1 MQKLDGFAESSS
13 ARAREGYRLSIDED
27 ARRIRAVF
35 QGQTVADSSNALVM
49 HETRL
54 GPVFYFPREDVRMD
68 LLAKSSR
75 RTHCPFKGNASY
87 WTIQVGS
94 RSAES
99 AAWSYED
106 PYDESSTVKEYIAF
120 DWPAIDQWYADD
132 TQIVEQP
139 RNNVI
144 TRDNPLVDWL
154 LRDAWLSKSSQ
165 DLVARFSDTMI
176 AAGFPVWRL
185 RLLVRTMNPL
195 LFALVYTWQ
204 RDSDDVTVLELSHE
218 NLQGDKYRN
227 SPFALVIKGEG
238 GVRRRLEGPDAQLD
252 FPILEDLVALGA
264 TDYVAMPLGFSDGQ
278 LNILTLVSDRVG
290 GFSTEELGQ
299 IYEILPTM
307 SRLFESHA
315 LRVSSST
322 LLRTYLGSGAGQRV
336 MDGLVRRGDG
346 EDIHAAIWL
355 TDLRDSTALAASMS
369 REDYL
374 SLLNRYFDNV
384 AGAVLGHGGEV
395 LKFIGDSVL
404 AIFAIDD
411 PDQKEPEACAQALA
425 AAVEASRQFEAV
437 NKERDDA
444 GIRRLNFAIG
454 LHRGDLTYGNIGT
467 TKRLDFTVIGSA
479 VNEAARI
486 ESLSKKLNRRILI
499 SSAFRESVQVPMI
512 SLGEHSLRGVVGKRE
527 IFGLPHDVC

>member
-1 MQKLDGFAESSS
+1 
-13 ARAREGYRLSIDED
+13 
-27 ARRIRAVF
+27 VF
-35 QGQTVADSSNALVM
+35 QGQAVADSSKVLVM
-49 HETRL
+49 YETRL
-54 GPVFYFPREDVRMD
+54 APVFYFPREDVRMD
-68 LLAKSSR
+68 LLAKSDR

-87 WTIQVGS
+87 WTIRVGS
-94 RSAES
+94 RSAED
-99 AAWSYED
+99 AAWSYEA
-106 PYDESSTVKEYIAF
+106 PYDESSIVKEYVAF

-139 RNNVI
+139 RDKVI
-144 TRDNPLVDWL
+144 AKDNPLVNWL
-154 LRDAWLSKSSQ
+154 VQDAWLSKSSR

-176 AAGFPVWRL
+176 ANGFPIWRL
-185 RLLVRTMNPL
+185 RLLVRTLNPL

-204 RDSDDVTVLELSHE
+204 RDGDEVTVLELSHE
-218 NLQGDKYRN
+218 NLQSDKYRN

-252 FPILEDLVALGA
+252 FPVLEDLLALGA
-264 TDYVAMPLGFSDGQ
+264 TDYVAMPLRFSDGQ
-278 LNILTLVSDRVG
+278 LNILTLVSDQTG

-299 IYEILPTM
+299 IYETLPTM
-307 SRLFESHA
+307 SRLFELHA
-315 LRVSSST
+315 LRLSSST

-336 MDGLVRRGDG
+336 MDGLVKRGDG
-346 EDIHAAIWL
+346 EDIHAVIWI

-384 AGAVLGHGGEV
+384 AGAVLDHGGEV

-411 PDQKEPEACAQALA
+411 PDQKEPEACARALA
-425 AAVEASRQFEAV
+425 AAVEASQQFEAV
-437 NKERDDA
+437 NKERAAA
-444 GIRRLNFAIG
+444 GSRLLDFAIG

-486 ESLSKKLNRRILI
+486 ESLSKTLNRQILI
-499 SSAFRESVQVPMI
+499 SSAFRESVQYPMI
-512 SLGEHSLRGVVGKRE
+512 SLGHHSLRGVVGKRE
-527 IFGLPHDVC
+527 IFGLPAT